1 MEILNKKQGNLA
13 QTEQL
18 FQEYKRKI
26 HDEKIIATIEG
37 LLPELTRKAQNYGQL
52 RKKDDQTSK
61 GFNAY
66 CECVR
71 KTLKSAALDLKTKEH
86 MLQETLDNWKVYL
99 SSYDQLER
107 WLNEGDQVL
116 QRSSQ
121 EKLVS
126 SNGFILNAVLSLK

>member
-1 MEILNKKQGNLA
+1 
-13 QTEQL
+13 
-18 FQEYKRKI
+18 
-26 HDEKIIATIEG
+26 
-37 LLPELTRKAQNYGQL
+37 
-52 RKKDDQTSK
+52 
-61 GFNAY
+61 AY